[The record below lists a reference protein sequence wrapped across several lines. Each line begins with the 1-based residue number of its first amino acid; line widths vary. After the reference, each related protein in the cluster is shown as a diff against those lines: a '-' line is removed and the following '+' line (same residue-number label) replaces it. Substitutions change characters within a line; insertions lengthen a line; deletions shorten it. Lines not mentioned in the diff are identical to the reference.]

1 MMTEMRRLRVADEL
15 AESESKEEQILG
27 RFDQARGNGASER
40 TALKI
45 AAWAWLE
52 WHPGGTILDATRE
65 ARRFLVRNGRRLS
78 MAKASTTWIA

>member
-1 MMTEMRRLRVADEL
+1 MNDMRRLRIADEL
-15 AESESKEEQILG
+15 VDSDNKETMILG

-52 WHPGGTILDATRE
+52 WHPGGTILEATRE
-65 ARRFLVRNGRRLS
+65 ARRFLTRNGRRIS
-78 MAKASTTWIA
+78 PAKPTAAWIG